1 MENEIKSTA
10 GIFQDW
16 DANQGSPKGRF
27 VMLFFRL
34 CQRIRKLPYGLWIF
48 GSPILAFYVLLV
60 HWVMGIEIDYRSDI
74 GAGLC
79 VRHGTGLVVHPQ
91 ARMGSACVLRQGV
104 TIGDRLP
111 RKGVPVLS
119 NNVNVGANALILG
132 PVSVGEGAVIG
143 AGSVVINDVAPRTV
157 VAGNPARVIR
167 HGA

>member
-1 MENEIKSTA
+1 MDNEIKSTA

-16 DANQGSPKGRF
+16 DVNQGSPKGRF
-27 VMLFFRL
+27 VMLFCRL

-48 GSPILAFYVLLV
+48 GSPILGLYVLLV
-60 HWVMGIEIDYRSDI
+60 HWIMGIEIDYRSDI

-79 VRHGTGLVVHPQ
+79 LRHGTGLVVHP
-91 ARMGSACVLRQGV
+91 AAVIGSRCTLRQGV

-111 RKGVPVLS
+111 RKGIPVLA

-132 PVSVGEGAVIG
+132 PISVGEGAVIG
-143 AGSVVINDVAPRTV
+143 AGSVVIDDVAPKSV

-167 HGA
+167 CEA